1 MGPLARP
8 VQSHRPLHCQE
19 GRQRGLQSCYAVCC
33 LSLWEIG
40 LMIGSNAQWT
50 WCSSLSP
57 SPTAPLSLSSELDS
71 HTAPTW
77 GLCGLRK
84 ENPSESTYLSL
95 EALSG
100 QTLRPA
106 VYLAQASSS
115 SYLPCKYRALPSP
128 FNSKASFF
136 CSSSSM
142 GGRERSQA
150 TNWPSSM

>member
-1 MGPLARP
+1 MDL
-8 VQSHRPLHCQE
+8 VQFLIPFSNCPIAFHLSSIPIQHRPEDCVDL
-19 GRQRGLQSCYAVCC
+19 GKRIL
-33 LSLWEIG
+33 
-40 LMIGSNAQWT
+40 
-50 WCSSLSP
+50 P
-57 SPTAPLSLSSELDS
+57 
-71 HTAPTW
+71 
-77 GLCGLRK
+77 
-84 ENPSESTYLSL
+84 ESTYLSL

-115 SYLPCKYRALPSP
+115 SFLPCKYRALPSP